1 MHKRSLSYDPC
12 LEQKVNAHQTTPQE
26 PSASS
31 TLETEALTGP
41 LPLEEVSNSSPWLS
55 PPSGTP
61 TTPASAEAAHS
72 RDDDARSKMLL
83 SQSVKHTKALQ
94 QLTRE
99 KAGLQ
104 KTVDEQAEMLRASQ
118 AACDHAETRMR
129 ELEGVLEGV
138 QRAALAGLTL
148 SSGGGSRGAAPT

>member
-12 LEQKVNAHQTTPQE
+12 LEQKVSSHQTQTTPQE
-26 PSASS
+26 PPASS
-31 TLETEALTGP
+31 TLAPNELARRHSEEA
-41 LPLEEVSNSSPWLS
+41 SNSSPWLS

-118 AACDHAETRMR
+118 ACTAYVLGANL
-129 ELEGVLEGV
+129 ELIFTGCRNV
-138 QRAALAGLTL
+138 
-148 SSGGGSRGAAPT
+148 